1 MESLTI
7 KKHQPSEFLCCIYIS
22 RNCVFSC
29 ELKMSCQ
36 VPLIINVEMNNCFKY
51 NTFYLMLNSV
61 IFTVIP
67 PFILMSTSKSL
78 ML

>member
-1 MESLTI
+1 MESLMI
-7 KKHQPSEFLCCIYIS
+7 KKQQYPERLYCIYIL

-36 VPLIINVEMNNCFKY
+36 FPLIINVEMNNCFKY
-51 NTFYLMLNSV
+51 NTFHLMLNSV
-61 IFTVIP
+61 IFTVIS
-67 PFILMSTSKSL
+67 PFILMSTFKSL

>member
-1 MESLTI
+1 MGSLTI
-7 KKHQPSEFLCCIYIS
+7 KKHQPSELLCCIYIL
-22 RNCVFSC
+22 RNCGFSC